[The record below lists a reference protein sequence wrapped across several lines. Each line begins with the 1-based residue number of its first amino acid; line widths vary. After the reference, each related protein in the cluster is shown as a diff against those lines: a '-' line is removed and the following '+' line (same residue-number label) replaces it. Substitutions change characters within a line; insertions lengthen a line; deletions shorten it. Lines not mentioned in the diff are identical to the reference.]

1 MELYANYKFSGV
13 THYEIG
19 ENYIDLKFKGKSK
32 IYRYYVSYQVE
43 KMVEFALAGKGLNT
57 YINKEKPKCR

>member
-1 MELYANYKFSGV
+1 MEVYKNHSVSGV

-19 ENYIDLKFKGKSK
+19 NDYIALKFKGKFK

-43 KMVEFALAGKGLNT
+43 AMKSFALAGRGLNT
-57 YINKEKPKCR
+57 YINRVNPRFR

>member
-1 MELYANYKFSGV
+1 MEVYKNHSVSGV

-19 ENYIDLKFKGKSK
+19 SDYIDLKFKGKLK

-43 KMVEFALAGKGLNT
+43 AMKSFALAGRGLNT
-57 YINKEKPKCR
+57 YINRVKPRFR